1 MNNKTTPKDF
11 FLHLG
16 ATIALYAAAVAL
28 INLSFSVINYLRPDA
43 LASYFY
49 AGSIAWPIS
58 MLIVLIPTLY
68 ILELLLVRD
77 IRRTPEKK
85 DLWIR
90 RWRIYL
96 TLFLSGATIIGDVI
110 VLINTYLSG
119 EISSRF
125 VYKVLALLVVCGL
138 IFAYYLL
145 ARMITEEKGRAARK
159 TVAAIGLIAVI
170 AAIVGGFVIVG
181 SPGKQRALRFDNQR
195 TSDLQNVQWQ
205 VINYWQRKEAMPA
218 NLADT
223 SDSISGYVIPNDPET
238 GQPYE
243 YSVTGRTSFE
253 LCATFALPS
262 QDTRGRGAYYGG
274 GMGGDYASD
283 VPYPGPSQDIWKHGV
298 GRTCFKKTIDP
309 DQFPP
314 TPKRY

>member
-110 VLINTYLSG
+110 ALINTYLSG
-119 EISSRF
+119 EITSRF
-125 VYKVLALLVVCGL
+125 VYKVLALLIVCGL

-145 ARMITEEKGRAARK
+145 ARMIAEEKGRLARRIIAVIGLVAV
-159 TVAAIGLIAVI
+159 VAAIVL
-170 AAIVGGFVIVG
+170 GFVIVG
-181 SPGKQRALRFDNQR
+181 SPGKQRALRFDSQR
-195 TSDLQNVQWQ
+195 VSDLQNIQWQ

-218 NLADT
+218 KLSDT
-223 SDSISGYVIPNDPET
+223 SDLISGYVTPNDPET

-243 YSVTGRTSFE
+243 YAVTGKTSFD
-253 LCATFALPS
+253 LCATFSLPS
-262 QDTRGRGAYYGG
+262 QDLKNRGAYYG
-274 GMGGDYASD
+274 GMGGDYATD
-283 VPYPGPSQDIWKHGV
+283 MPYPGPSQDIWKHGE
-298 GRTCFKKTIDP
+298 GRACFKKTIDP

-314 TPKRY
+314 TSKRY